1 MDKSVLR
8 QQIAF
13 RCPECGVATVGFLGG
28 LAQVSDMLRLKCEC
42 GAYMLDIKK
51 EAEGKVRLNVPCV
64 YCKDIHTY
72 IVKTDVITRQET
84 TRLSCPHSGQDILFI
99 AESAAMGDELNR
111 SANELERILA
121 SFEADDISDIQP
133 HEIDEGEA
141 APDAGIFDVLNF
153 VLRDLED
160 ADSVKCPCGKGPYDL
175 RFTDEGAEAHCIECG
190 ATYTFYAKSQAMAE
204 SYLSLDSIT
213 LK

>member
-8 QQIAF
+8 QQVAY
-13 RCPECGVATVGFLGG
+13 RCPGCGVATVGFLGG
-28 LAQVSDMLRLKCEC
+28 LAAVSDMLRLKCEC
-42 GAYMLDIKK
+42 GAYALDIKK
-51 EAEGKVRLNVPCV
+51 ESEGKIRLTVPCV
-64 YCKDIHTY
+64 YCKDTHSY
-72 IVKTDVITRQET
+72 IVSTDVLTRQTT

-99 AESAAMGDELNR
+99 AESAAIGAELDR
-111 SANELERILA
+111 SAEELSRIMA

-141 APDAGIFDVLNF
+141 APDAGIYDVLNF

-160 ADSVKCPCGKGPYDL
+160 AGAVKCPCGKGPYAL
-175 RFTDEGAEAHCIECG
+175 RFTDEGAEAYCTECG
-190 ATYTFYAKSQAMAE
+190 ATYTFYAKSAAMAE
-204 SYLSLDSIT
+204 SYLTTDSIT

>member
-8 QQIAF
+8 QQIAY

-28 LAQVSDMLRLKCEC
+28 LAAVSDMLRLKCEC
-42 GAYMLDIKK
+42 GSYALDIKK
-51 EAEGKVRLNVPCV
+51 EADGKLRLAVPCV
-64 YCKDIHTY
+64 FCKDMHSY
-72 IVKTDVITRQET
+72 VVHTDVILRQQT

-99 AESAAMGDELNR
+99 AESSAMSAELNR
-111 SANELERILA
+111 STEELGRILA
-121 SFEADDISDIQP
+121 SFEADEISDIQP
-133 HEIDEGEA
+133 HEVDEAEA

-160 ADSVKCPCGKGPYDL
+160 ANAVKCPCGKGPYNL
-175 RFTDEGAEAHCIECG
+175 RFTDEGAEAYCDECG
-190 ATYTFYAKSQAMAE
+190 ATFTFYAKSQSMAE